1 VGYSNILTCALLPSK
16 LFMSQQAI
24 LLKIFE
30 FAILVF
36 SLSLHE
42 AAHAWMA
49 SRLGDPTARMLGRVT
64 LNPMKHIDPI
74 GTVLIPLAM
83 LFFPG
88 YGRFLVG
95 WAKPT
100 PVTTRNFKNIR
111 RDDILTTLAGPLS
124 NLLAVFVATVILIV
138 LVHVT
143 PAGALAVRQIITG
156 SADPDLMAAS
166 PVIFPMALV
175 LYLGV
180 WVNLMLTF
188 FNLLPLPPLDGS
200 HIFRHMLPYNALRVY
215 DSMGMI
221 SLILMLFLGAPL
233 VNFFV
238 APALGIVN
246 AILLSI

>member
-1 VGYSNILTCALLPSK
+1 
-16 LFMSQQAI
+16 MSQQAI

-156 SADPDLMAAS
+156 SADPELMASS
-166 PVIFPMALV
+166 PVVFPMALV